1 MDMNRLK
8 KRLIEFNKGNEVID
22 LICQPTEEQRK
33 ALSKGSGNP
42 DSEME
47 QVNSSAGLAVNYWRA
62 YELCHSD
69 SSVEFEWKKQKPLKR
84 GIPANIDVVVR
95 EKDRMTFIESKF
107 LEPYYS
113 RNAPLAKSYVEPDKY
128 SEETGPAEPWVELFS
143 EAKNFKIYNVVQL
156 CRHLL
161 AIYKD
166 MMITPE
172 DYVQKTVTL
181 LSVTWGMTDAFLNDY
196 FTDKEKAGLAEH
208 TKRISE
214 ESARCHKLLN
224 DFISNNLG
232 VSNLSFDVKNTMT
245 LLGWCQSS
253 RNTKSLGSSIFS
265 SNAVLS

>member
-1 MDMNRLK
+1 MDENKLK
-8 KRLIEFNKGNEVID
+8 NRLIEFNKGNEVIG
-22 LICQPTEEQRK
+22 LICQPTEEQKEALRK
-33 ALSKGSGNP
+33 GDGKPNL
-42 DSEME
+42 EMRK
-47 QVNSSAGLAVNYWRA
+47 VHSSAGLAVNYWRA
-62 YELCHSD
+62 YELCHPD
-69 SSVEFEWKKQKPLKR
+69 SSVEFEWKKQRPLKR
-84 GIPANIDVVVR
+84 GKSANIDVVVR

-107 LEPYYS
+107 LEPYYRPNDS
-113 RNAPLAKSYVEPDKY
+113 LAKSYVETDKY
-128 SEETGPAEPWVELFS
+128 SKETGPAEPWVELFS

-181 LSVTWGMTDAFLNDY
+181 LSVTWEMTDAFLNDC
-196 FTDKEKAGLAEH
+196 FTDKEKAGSVER

-232 VSNLSFDVKNTMT
+232 VSNLRFDVKKYNDIIG
-245 LLGWCQSS
+245 LVSEFPEYEKL
-253 RNTKSLGSSIFS
+253 RNQYFL
-265 SNAVLS
+265 

>member
-1 MDMNRLK
+1 MDENKLK
-8 KRLIEFNKGNEVID
+8 NRLIEFNKGNEVID
-22 LICQPTEEQRK
+22 LICQPTEEQK
-33 ALSKGSGNP
+33 EALSKGSGKPNL
-42 DSEME
+42 EMRK
-47 QVNSSAGLAVNYWRA
+47 VHSSAGLAVNYWRA
-62 YELCHSD
+62 YELCHPD
-69 SSVEFEWKKQKPLKR
+69 SSVEFEWKKQKPLKLKR
-84 GIPANIDVVVR
+84 GSPANIDVVVR

-107 LEPYYS
+107 LEPYYRPNDS
-113 RNAPLAKSYVEPDKY
+113 LAKSYVETDKY

-181 LSVTWGMTDAFLNDY
+181 LSVTWEMTDAFLNDY
-196 FTDKEKAGLAEH
+196 FTDKQKAGSVER
-208 TKRISE
+208 TRRISE

-232 VSNLSFDVKNTMT
+232 VGNLRFDVKKYNDIIG
-245 LLGWCQSS
+245 LVSEFPEYEKL
-253 RNTKSLGSSIFS
+253 RNQYFL
-265 SNAVLS
+265 

>member
-1 MDMNRLK
+1 MDENKLK
-8 KRLIEFNKGNEVID
+8 NRLIEFNKGNEVID
-22 LICQPTEEQRK
+22 LICQQTEEQK
-33 ALSKGSGNP
+33 EALSKGSGKPNL
-42 DSEME
+42 EMRK
-47 QVNSSAGLAVNYWRA
+47 VHSSAGLAVNYWRA
-62 YELCHSD
+62 YELCHPD
-69 SSVEFEWKKQKPLKR
+69 SSVEFEWKKRNPLKC
-84 GIPANIDVVVR
+84 GNSANIDVVVR
-95 EKDRMTFIESKF
+95 EKDRITFIESKF

-113 RNAPLAKSYVEPDKY
+113 PNALLAKSYVETDKY

-143 EAKNFKIYNVVQL
+143 EAKKFKIYNVVQL

-181 LSVTWGMTDAFLNDY
+181 LSVTWEMTDAFLNDY
-196 FTDKEKAGLAEH
+196 FTDKQKAGSVER

-232 VSNLSFDVKNTMT
+232 VSNLRFDVKKYNDIIG
-245 LLGWCQSS
+245 LVSEIPEYEKL
-253 RNTKSLGSSIFS
+253 RNQYFL
-265 SNAVLS
+265 

>member
-8 KRLIEFNKGNEVID
+8 KRLIEFNKGNEVIG

-62 YELCHSD
+62 YELCHPD

-181 LSVTWGMTDAFLNDY
+181 
-196 FTDKEKAGLAEH
+196 AER

-224 DFISNNLG
+224 DFISSTLG
-232 VSNLSFDVKNTMT
+232 VSNLSFDVKKYNDIIG
-245 LLGWCQSS
+245 LVSEFPEYEKLRKQYF
-253 RNTKSLGSSIFS
+253 L
-265 SNAVLS
+265 

>member
-1 MDMNRLK
+1 MDMNRLT
-8 KRLIEFNKGNEVID
+8 KRLIEFNKGNEVIG
-22 LICQPTEEQRK
+22 LICQPTEEQK
-33 ALSKGSGNP
+33 EALSKGSGNP

-62 YELCHSD
+62 YELCHPD

-95 EKDRMTFIESKF
+95 EEDRMTFIESKF

-113 RNAPLAKSYVEPDKY
+113 PNAPLAKSYVEPDKY

-181 LSVTWGMTDAFLNDY
+181 LSVTWGMTDEFLNDY
-196 FTDKEKAGLAEH
+196 FTDREKAGLAER

-232 VSNLSFDVKNTMT
+232 VSNLSFDVKKYNDIIG
-245 LLGWCQSS
+245 LVSESPEYEKLRKQYF
-253 RNTKSLGSSIFS
+253 L
-265 SNAVLS
+265 

>member
-8 KRLIEFNKGNEVID
+8 KRLIEFNKGNEVIG
-22 LICQPTEEQRK
+22 LICQPTEEQRE

-62 YELCHSD
+62 YELCHPD

-95 EKDRMTFIESKF
+95 EKDRMAFIESKF

-196 FTDKEKAGLAEH
+196 FTDKEKAGLAER

-224 DFISNNLG
+224 DFISNTLG
-232 VSNLSFDVKNTMT
+232 VGNLRFDVKKYNDIIG
-245 LLGWCQSS
+245 LVSEFPEYEKLRKQYF
-253 RNTKSLGSSIFS
+253 L
-265 SNAVLS
+265 

>member
-1 MDMNRLK
+1 MDMNRLLRLT

-22 LICQPTEEQRK
+22 LICQPTEEQRE

-62 YELCHSD
+62 YELCHPD

-181 LSVTWGMTDAFLNDY
+181 LSVTWEMTDAFLNDY
-196 FTDKEKAGLAEH
+196 FTDMEKAELVEC

-214 ESARCHKLLN
+214 ESAKCYKLLN

-232 VSNLSFDVKNTMT
+232 VSNISFDVKKYNDIIG
-245 LLGWCQSS
+245 LVSEFPEYEKLRKQYF
-253 RNTKSLGSSIFS
+253 L
-265 SNAVLS
+265 

>member
-8 KRLIEFNKGNEVID
+8 KRLIEFNKGNEVIG

-62 YELCHSD
+62 YELCHPD

-107 LEPYYS
+107 LEPYYF

-196 FTDKEKAGLAEH
+196 FTDREKAGLAER

-214 ESARCHKLLN
+214 ESARCYKLLN
-224 DFISNNLG
+224 DFIANTLG
-232 VSNLSFDVKNTMT
+232 VGNLRFDVKKYNDIIG
-245 LLGWCQSS
+245 LVSEFPEYEKL
-253 RNTKSLGSSIFS
+253 RNQYFL
-265 SNAVLS
+265 

>member
-1 MDMNRLK
+1 MDMNRLQRLT
-8 KRLIEFNKGNEVID
+8 KRLIEFNKGNEVIG
-22 LICQPTEEQRK
+22 LICQPTEEQK
-33 ALSKGSGNP
+33 EALSKGSGNP

-62 YELCHSD
+62 YELSHPD
-69 SSVEFEWKKQKPLKR
+69 SSVEFEWKKRNPLKR
-84 GIPANIDVVVR
+84 GNSANIDVVVR
-95 EKDRMTFIESKF
+95 EKDRITFIESKF

-113 RNAPLAKSYVEPDKY
+113 ENDPLVESYVETDKY

-143 EAKNFKIYNVVQL
+143 EAKKFEIYNVVQL

-172 DYVQKTVTL
+172 DYDQKTVTL
-181 LSVTWGMTDAFLNDY
+181 LSVTWEMTDAFLNDY
-196 FTDKEKAGLAEH
+196 FTDKEKAELVER

-214 ESARCHKLLN
+214 ESARCYKLLN

-232 VSNLSFDVKNTMT
+232 VGNLRFDVKKYNDIIG
-245 LLGWCQSS
+245 LVSEFPEYEKL
-253 RNTKSLGSSIFS
+253 RNQYFL
-265 SNAVLS
+265 

>member
-8 KRLIEFNKGNEVID
+8 KRLIEFNKGNEVIG

-62 YELCHSD
+62 YELCHPD

-181 LSVTWGMTDAFLNDY
+181 LSVTWGMTDEFLNDY
-196 FTDKEKAGLAEH
+196 FTDREKAGLAER
-208 TKRISE
+208 TKRISD

-232 VSNLSFDVKNTMT
+232 VSNLSFDVKKYNDIIG
-245 LLGWCQSS
+245 LVSEFPEYEKLRKQYF
-253 RNTKSLGSSIFS
+253 L
-265 SNAVLS
+265 

>member
-22 LICQPTEEQRK
+22 LICQPTEEQRE

-62 YELCHSD
+62 YELCHPD

-95 EKDRMTFIESKF
+95 EKDKMMFIESKF

-143 EAKNFKIYNVVQL
+143 EAKTMSSGLRFRKCLRIFFQRTFLANV
-156 CRHLL
+156 
-161 AIYKD
+161 I
-166 MMITPE
+166 
-172 DYVQKTVTL
+172 
-181 LSVTWGMTDAFLNDY
+181 
-196 FTDKEKAGLAEH
+196 
-208 TKRISE
+208 
-214 ESARCHKLLN
+214 
-224 DFISNNLG
+224 
-232 VSNLSFDVKNTMT
+232 
-245 LLGWCQSS
+245 
-253 RNTKSLGSSIFS
+253 
-265 SNAVLS
+265 